1 MYFLLLGMIQQHG
14 LVELYLIGSLHTL
27 LKLLGCKLLAVQFLS
42 FVLLQVK
49 KKFFSLFDRDY
60 PEVAKKVI
68 TEMHRQVGDLVFNEN
83 GKKYCNC
90 FSLTFTGIIFYI
102 YLFFLIVFRP
112 SKAGPACP
120 PSGDARGVRHHQ
132 MEEQYSIF
140 PSFFL
145 LSAL

>member
-1 MYFLLLGMIQQHG
+1 MIQQHG

-145 LSAL
+145 LSVL

>member
-1 MYFLLLGMIQQHG
+1 M
-14 LVELYLIGSLHTL
+14 
-27 LKLLGCKLLAVQFLS
+27 QFLS

>member
-1 MYFLLLGMIQQHG
+1 MQTF
-14 LVELYLIGSLHTL
+14 
-27 LKLLGCKLLAVQFLS
+27 GCAIS
-42 FVLLQVK
+42 FFCTFAGK

>member
-1 MYFLLLGMIQQHG
+1 MIQQHG

-68 TEMHRQVGDLVFNEN
+68 TEMHRQVGDLVCNEN
-83 GKKYCNC
+83 GKKY
-90 FSLTFTGIIFYI
+90 
-102 YLFFLIVFRP
+102 
-112 SKAGPACP
+112 
-120 PSGDARGVRHHQ
+120 
-132 MEEQYSIF
+132 
-140 PSFFL
+140 
-145 LSAL
+145 

>member
-1 MYFLLLGMIQQHG
+1 MIQQHG